1 MRASLGTSSRHARVK
16 VEVLRERDQVLTQ
29 VSLRLSP
36 AGACGMS
43 SHTPSGRTGI
53 AVGCTPVYLTG
64 SGIAVE
70 PDAAGVDEFFL
81 NPRPLVEDRK
91 MFDRASDISL
101 PLPWREGKRGGGF
114 ARSVSPPN
122 LTSPRQKGGRIC
134 CAHAETPPWRGL
146 ADATRSAGGASLRT
160 NPHTS
165 WPARRSAVAVLNPM
179 YPVAPVMKILMFLPP
194 SLLRSLVAPK
204 KRHEDL

>member
-1 MRASLGTSSRHARVK
+1 VARFSPRSGYGVSCIMRASLGTSSRHARVK

-91 MFDRASDISL
+91 RFDRASEISL
-101 PLPWREGKRGGGF
+101 LLPWREGKRGGGF
-114 ARSVSPPN
+114 ARSVSPP
-122 LTSPRQKGGRIC
+122 TSPPPVKKGGGFVVLMRRRPLGGGLLM
-134 CAHAETPPWRGL
+134 PPALRVEHHCEPIPTLRG
-146 ADATRSAGGASLRT
+146 RRGGAL
-160 NPHTS
+160 
-165 WPARRSAVAVLNPM
+165 WLC
-179 YPVAPVMKILMFLPP
+179 
-194 SLLRSLVAPK
+194 
-204 KRHEDL
+204 